1 VRSLDEQV
9 GLLFAWGARFISGTC
24 GRWVDCEPSTRQ
36 RVYFANHSSHFD
48 ILVLWSSLPRDVR
61 RLTRPLAARDYWE
74 SSRFRRYLVLRVFN
88 AIMIDRQGHGGGMRA
103 AYESVEATLKGMG
116 DQYSIIIFPEGTRG
130 DGEHIGPFKG
140 GLYHIARDK
149 PGVELV
155 PVYLENLNRILPKGG
170 LVPIPMVSSISFGRP
185 LVLQEG
191 EKKQDFLDRARQ
203 AVLTLQEG

>member
-1 VRSLDEQV
+1 VKRLDEHV
-9 GLLFAWGARFISGTC
+9 GLLLAWGARFISGTC
-24 GRWVDCEPSTRQ
+24 GRWVDCDPSPRQ

-74 SSRFRRYLVLRVFN
+74 NSPFRRYLVQRVFN
-88 AIMIDRQGHGGGMRA
+88 AIMIDRQGHGGGMRS
-103 AYESVEATLKGMG
+103 AYQSMEATLKGMG

-170 LVPIPMVSSISFGRP
+170 LFPIPMVSSISFGRP